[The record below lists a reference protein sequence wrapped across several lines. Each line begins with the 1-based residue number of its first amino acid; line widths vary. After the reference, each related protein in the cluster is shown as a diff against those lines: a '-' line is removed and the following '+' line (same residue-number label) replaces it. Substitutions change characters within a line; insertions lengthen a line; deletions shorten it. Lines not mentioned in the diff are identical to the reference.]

1 MSAAKFER
9 DDYLAQTH
17 RVVEHVETLV
27 RVTDALREYEAE
39 HPYLYDGDGN
49 IQRCF
54 AGWLSDR
61 GINLL
66 GDEQAAPER
75 KPEPAWAI
83 GDVVQ
88 SIYTDNA
95 YSRRQPGV
103 WDGPES
109 GVRYADQDIDN
120 LVSNGSFRVLRKQSA
135 EVK

>member
-1 MSAAKFER
+1 MNASLDAARHLVK
-9 DDYLAQTH
+9 Q
-17 RVVEHVETLV
+17 VETLAK
-27 RVTDALREYEAE
+27 VTEALREYEAE
-39 HPYLYDGDGN
+39 HPKLYDDSGDV
-49 IQRCF
+49 QRCF

-109 GVRYADQDIDN
+109 GVRYSDQDIDN

-135 EVK
+135 EAK